1 MSSRRPTPDP
11 GKTVVPSPLALGDSD
26 GEGLRIAV
34 RLTPRGGR
42 DALVGLVVEANGR
55 PVLAV
60 RVAAPPIDGAA
71 NAALV
76 AFLGK
81 ELRLRKADI
90 AIRSGEAS
98 RRKIVHLRGDVA
110 ELRARLRDWID
121 EQSDAGNGSGQG

>member
-1 MSSRRPTPDP
+1 M
-11 GKTVVPSPLALGDSD
+11 
-26 GEGLRIAV
+26 

-42 DALVGLVVEANGR
+42 DALVGLVADADGR

-60 RVAAPPIDGAA
+60 RVVAPPIDGAA

-76 AFLGK
+76 AFLAK
-81 ELRLRKADI
+81 ELGLRKADI

-110 ELRARLRDWID
+110 ELRARLRDWLAGGA
-121 EQSDAGNGSGQG
+121 DAQN